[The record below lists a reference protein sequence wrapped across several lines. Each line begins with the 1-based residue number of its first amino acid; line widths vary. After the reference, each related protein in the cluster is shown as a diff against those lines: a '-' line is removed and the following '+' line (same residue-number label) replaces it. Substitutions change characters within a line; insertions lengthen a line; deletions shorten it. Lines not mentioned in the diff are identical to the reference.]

1 MVSGEG
7 NRRQREPVCVC
18 ELEAVV
24 ATGACQELTMTC
36 EKNLDFDDKSSNR
49 ETQALLGTGTLN

>member
-7 NRRQREPVCVC
+7 NKIQREPVCVC

-36 EKNLDFDDKSSNR
+36 AKNLDFDDKSSNR
-49 ETQALLGTGTLN
+49 EIHGLLGTGMLN